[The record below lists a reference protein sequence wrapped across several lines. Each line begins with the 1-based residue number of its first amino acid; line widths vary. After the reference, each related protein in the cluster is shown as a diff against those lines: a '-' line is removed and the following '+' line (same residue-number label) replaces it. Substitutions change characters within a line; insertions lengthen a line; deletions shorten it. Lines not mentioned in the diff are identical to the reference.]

1 MFKLQGIYA
10 PIACLFESD
19 MGPIALDKIAENVK
33 KYNQTKLSGIVVM
46 GSNGEFVFLTH
57 EEKLA
62 FIRTVC
68 ENIAPDKHVIV
79 GTGCES
85 TAETIQLCKEA
96 AELGA
101 DAALVL
107 SPNYYKKA
115 MQTDRVIEQFYN
127 DVADA
132 SPIPVIIYNMPGN
145 SGINVSSAISARLA
159 KHPNIIGE
167 KDSGGNITQISET
180 LRDTDPETFSV
191 FAGSTSFLAATT
203 FMGGQG
209 GTLALANV
217 MPDECVHLFEL
228 AKAGDLE
235 KAVKAQ
241 KILLAPNAAV
251 TAQFGIGG
259 LKVALDH
266 VGYYGGTPRKPL
278 LPQSEENK
286 AKIIAIIDKAKAEM
300 AAL

>member
-1 MFKLQGIYA
+1 MFKLEGIYA
-10 PIACLFESD
+10 PMACSFESD

-33 KYNQTKLSGIVVM
+33 KYNETKLAGIVVM
-46 GSNGEFVFLTH
+46 GSNGEFVYLSY

-62 FIRTVC
+62 FIKTVC

-79 GTGCES
+79 GTGCET
-85 TAETIQLCKEA
+85 TAETIQLCKDA
-96 AELGA
+96 AALGA

-115 MQTDRVIEQFYN
+115 MQTDRVIETFYN

-145 SGINVSSAISARLA
+145 SGINVSSAMSAKLA

-180 LRDTDPETFSV
+180 IRDTDPETFSV
-191 FAGSTSFLAATT
+191 FAGSASFLAVTT
-203 FMGGQG
+203 IMGGQG

-217 MPDECVHLFEL
+217 LPNECAQLFDWARNGE
-228 AKAGDLE
+228 LE
-235 KAVKAQ
+235 KTVKGQ
-241 KILLAPNAAV
+241 KVLLAARYV
-251 TAQFGIGG
+251 
-259 LKVALDH
+259 L
-266 VGYYGGTPRKPL
+266 
-278 LPQSEENK
+278 
-286 AKIIAIIDKAKAEM
+286 
-300 AAL
+300 AALEGRSAP